1 MARYLVTG
9 GCGFIGSHLADALVA
24 DGHDVR
30 ILDNLSTGSRENAPD
45 SAELMIGDVADRVAV
60 RQAMEEVDGVF
71 HLAAIASIE
80 RSIDDW
86 VGTHISNLT
95 GCITIFDAA
104 RTARAKGPVPVVY
117 ASSAAIYGLNE
128 DVPLAENALAQPMT
142 AYGADKLGCELHAR
156 IATSLYGVPTTGLR
170 FFNVYGPRQS
180 PDSPYSGVIS
190 IFCDRLSAGNS
201 LTIYGDGN
209 QVRDFIHVSDV
220 VQFLLR
226 AMAEPAEGEVYNIC
240 TGIGTA
246 VVELAQTIAALCN
259 VKPDIIYRDSR
270 PGDVRLSVGNPARAQ
285 KRFGLKAEMPLKD
298 GLMITLA
305 AQKKRQDAQLRYA

>member
-1 MARYLVTG
+1 
-9 GCGFIGSHLADALVA
+9 
-24 DGHDVR
+24 
-30 ILDNLSTGSRENAPD
+30 
-45 SAELMIGDVADRVAV
+45 
-60 RQAMEEVDGVF
+60 
-71 HLAAIASIE
+71 
-80 RSIDDW
+80 
-86 VGTHISNLT
+86 
-95 GCITIFDAA
+95 
-104 RTARAKGPVPVVY
+104 
-117 ASSAAIYGLNE
+117 
-128 DVPLAENALAQPMT
+128 MT

-190 IFCDRLSAGNS
+190 IFCDRLAAGNS
-201 LTIYGDGN
+201 LTIYGDGK

-220 VQFLLR
+220 VQFLAR

-240 TGIGTA
+240 TGIGTS

-259 VKPDIIYRDSR
+259 VKPDIIYRDHR

-285 KRFGLKAEMPLKD
+285 KRFGLKAEMPLQD